1 MLFTPH
7 GVFNTLSNHQ
17 LKQLGKFPPFCVLD
31 FITLSK
37 KDEILLKWWD
47 SREQEAEEAL
57 EGENK
62 NNELLM
68 CSSPSDLSS

>member
-1 MLFTPH
+1 MVPLAYTWTFLSFGTNLDKRGTSHKAMLFTPH

-37 KDEILLKWWD
+37 KDEILF
-47 SREQEAEEAL
+47 EVM
-57 EGENK
+57 G
-62 NNELLM
+62 
-68 CSSPSDLSS
+68 